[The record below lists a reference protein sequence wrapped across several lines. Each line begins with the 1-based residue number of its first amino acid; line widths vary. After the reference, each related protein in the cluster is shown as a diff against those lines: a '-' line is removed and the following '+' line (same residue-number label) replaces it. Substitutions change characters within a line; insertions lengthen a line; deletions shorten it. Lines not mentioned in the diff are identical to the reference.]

1 MFSDPLF
8 QVFFYLSL
16 TTAQAMFG
24 RTTAVATAVAV
35 MAVTMTMAMA
45 VATVMVTVAVMM
57 VMPMLAMMCFVC
69 GRFLLRLSRRCR
81 VLVNKLFIL
90 FHVPIPL
97 FV

>member
-8 QVFFYLSL
+8 QIFFYLSL
-16 TTAQAMFG
+16 STAQAMFG

-35 MAVTMTMAMA
+35 MAVTMTMA

-57 VMPMLAMMCFVC
+57 MMSMLTMMYFVC